1 MKKLISM
8 FLACFT
14 ITSTTTS
21 LVACNAT
28 PNSSRNEDDSRRE
41 HDKQLQNVYANWK
54 KKLTFYRTDVNW
66 RDLEFNSDNFD
77 YVGTFNEIKDRVYIA
92 VWETLN
98 KVDKFNF
105 QVNFKLSLSEVKSH
119 HITISAIKIDG
130 TSFDNFDV
138 PWLLWDDQYQEND
151 REAVNEVINNIDN
164 QDCEAIIKVNDT
176 VVFFKNPNDVSNNTN
191 QKIISDLKG
200 QELIDVQREFERS
213 FAGDTI
219 NFNDPIFEIVT
230 NKQVNW
236 AEMKLNIALSASS
249 SNSLIFDT
257 TIHKNLVYKIETEF
271 NNSKHNN
278 ISSLLTSWGVNNGN
292 DFDST
297 WHDKTVYLEKG
308 STASIEE
315 QREVL
320 RDFVNYCYQQN
331 ISTNEIDLSDGIWN
345 LSNLKN
351 YLPPFIDAEGN
362 DITEVN
368 FWENE
373 L

>member
-1 MKKLISM
+1 
-8 FLACFT
+8 
-14 ITSTTTS
+14 
-21 LVACNAT
+21 
-28 PNSSRNEDDSRRE
+28 
-41 HDKQLQNVYANWK
+41 
-54 KKLTFYRTDVNW
+54 
-66 RDLEFNSDNFD
+66 
-77 YVGTFNEIKDRVYIA
+77 
-92 VWETLN
+92 
-98 KVDKFNF
+98 
-105 QVNFKLSLSEVKSH
+105 
-119 HITISAIKIDG
+119 
-130 TSFDNFDV
+130 
-138 PWLLWDDQYQEND
+138 
-151 REAVNEVINNIDN
+151 
-164 QDCEAIIKVNDT
+164 
-176 VVFFKNPNDVSNNTN
+176 
-191 QKIISDLKG
+191 
-200 QELIDVQREFERS
+200 
-213 FAGDTI
+213 
-219 NFNDPIFEIVT
+219 
-230 NKQVNW
+230 
-236 AEMKLNIALSASS
+236 MKLNIALSASS